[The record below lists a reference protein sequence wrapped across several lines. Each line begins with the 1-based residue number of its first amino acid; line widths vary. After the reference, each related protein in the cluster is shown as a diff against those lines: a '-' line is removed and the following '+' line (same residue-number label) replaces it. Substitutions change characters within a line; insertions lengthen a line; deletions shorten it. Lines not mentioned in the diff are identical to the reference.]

1 MRDKND
7 VDPDFRQTLHD
18 RARGMRKE
26 MSPAERKLW
35 SYLRGDSFHSLRF
48 RRQHPIGI
56 YIADFFCPRFN
67 LVIEVDGDS
76 HFEPE
81 AMKWDKDRSA
91 YFASLGLK
99 ELRFTNV
106 DVFGNIDGVLSAIER
121 RLGLT

>member
-7 VDPDFRQTLHD
+7 VDPDFRQTLRD
-18 RARGMRKE
+18 RSRGMRKKI
-26 MSPAERKLW
+26 SPAERKLW
-35 SYLRGDSFHSLRF
+35 SHLRGDRFYSLRF

-67 LVIEVDGDS
+67 LVIEVDGNS

-81 AMKWDKDRSA
+81 AMQWDRDRTD
-91 YFASLGLK
+91 YLASLELK
-99 ELRFTNV
+99 ELRFTNA
-106 DVFGNIDGVLSAIER
+106 DVFSNIDGVLSEVER